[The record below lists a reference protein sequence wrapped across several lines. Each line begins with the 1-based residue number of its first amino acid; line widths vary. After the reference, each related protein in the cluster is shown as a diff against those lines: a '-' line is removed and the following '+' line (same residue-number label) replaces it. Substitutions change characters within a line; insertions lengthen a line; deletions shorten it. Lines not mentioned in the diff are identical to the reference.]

1 MIWFACNQCGK
12 ALSRPETSAGAFIFC
27 SCGQGQTVPWESTIE
42 PPPGAEPADAPPQPP
57 PLRPIQTA
65 EEPIP
70 VARRPP
76 PVPARPR
83 EGEGDQRRDESD
95 DRPRVSVGPV
105 VRQRDKCLNHQ
116 DRPLQEKCA
125 DCSEGFC
132 ADCLLH
138 FQGRTLCGPCKNY
151 RLRATDRPPAMSNKA
166 VFAVVLAMVAGP
178 GVACMWPFGA
188 SGFVLLICVL
198 ALFAQL
204 GAVVLGGLALRETDA
219 NPRLGGRALA
229 ITGMLTGGLASL
241 LTIGFVI
248 FGPK

>member
-1 MIWFACNQCGK
+1 M
-12 ALSRPETSAGAFIFC
+12 P
-27 SCGQGQTVPWESTIE
+27 VP
-42 PPPGAEPADAPPQPP
+42 
-57 PLRPIQTA
+57 
-65 EEPIP
+65 
-70 VARRPP
+70 RRPP
-76 PVPARPR
+76 SLPARDSDER
-83 EGEGDQRRDESD
+83 QDESD

-125 DCSEGFC
+125 DCGEGFC

-151 RLRATDRPPAMSNKA
+151 RLRATDRPGTMSNKA
-166 VFAVVLAMVAGP
+166 IFAVLLAMAAGP

-188 SGFVLLICVL
+188 TGIVTLMCLL
-198 ALFAQL
+198 ALLLQL

-241 LTIGFVI
+241 LTIGFVV